1 MSRPFLIAVDR
12 PELAPREI
20 SVRLRSQLVYF
31 SLPDGATGVPKLGES
46 EFWFDPAEVS
56 RWVEDGVISLVSPL
70 DTAHMTEVEL
80 SEEQESLLGWLCREN
95 VRHVRAEER

>member
-1 MSRPFLIAVDR
+1 MSRPILVALDR

-31 SLPDGATGVPKLGES
+31 ALPEGARGVPKLGES
-46 EFWFDPAEVS
+46 EFWFDPDEVN

-80 SEEQESLLGWLCREN
+80 SEEQESLLLWLSKEK
-95 VRHVRAEER
+95 VRHVRAEDR

>member
-1 MSRPFLIAVDR
+1 MSRPLLIAIDR
-12 PELAPREI
+12 PDVAPREI

-31 SLPDGATGVPKLGES
+31 ALPEGTPGVPKLGES
-46 EFWFDPAEVS
+46 EFWFDPAEVA
-56 RWVEDGVISLVSPL
+56 RWIDDGVISLVSPL

-80 SEEQESLLGWLCREN
+80 SEEQETFLLWLSKEG

>member
-1 MSRPFLIAVDR
+1 MSHPVLVALDR
-12 PELAPREI
+12 PDLPPREI

-31 SLPDGATGVPKLGES
+31 SLADCVQGVPKLGES
-46 EFWFDPAEVS
+46 EFWFDPGEVAQ
-56 RWVEDGVISLVSPL
+56 WVEDGVISLVSPL

-80 SEEQESLLGWLCREN
+80 SEEQESLLVWLSKEQ